1 MSEFYVGYL
10 EMPRGVRRFSLGL
23 VVIVFSVM
31 AGVALLLASQQR
43 DPGDARWG
51 DEIAELQGTLID
63 TPYPAL
69 LLQGQPQQMVLL
81 VSTGKQGARE
91 RAAAHLGRSVRVH
104 GTILQR
110 GRARLLEVSDGVDA
124 IENLGATIDR
134 DLVIAAPFAAVELRG
149 EIIDPKC
156 YLGAMKPGEGKTH
169 KACASLCLRGGI
181 PPMFVEDG
189 KPDRPYLLLDM
200 QGHALTGDQL
210 ETIIDFVGEA
220 VLLPARAG
228 SMGDLPTLAVDPAV
242 IRRR

>member
-1 MSEFYVGYL
+1 MGEFYVGYL
-10 EMPRGVRRFSLGL
+10 DVPRGIKRFSIGL
-23 VVIVFSVM
+23 VVVVFVVV
-31 AGVALLLASQQR
+31 AGVALLVASQQR
-43 DPGDARWG
+43 DPGDATWG

-69 LLQGQPQQMVLL
+69 LLQGQPQQIVLL

-110 GRARLLEVSDGVDA
+110 GRTRLLEISDGVDA
-124 IENLGATIDR
+124 IEDLGATADG
-134 DLVIAAPFAAVELRG
+134 DLLIAAPSAAVELHG

-156 YLGAMKPGEGKTH
+156 YCGAMKPGEGKTH

-189 KPDRPYLLLDM
+189 KRDQPCLLLDA
-200 QGHALTGDQL
+200 QGRSLAGEQL
-210 ETIIDFVGEA
+210 EALIDFVGEA
-220 VLLPARAG
+220 IVLSAQRGAVA
-228 SMGDLPTLAVDPAV
+228 DVPTLLVDAASL
-242 IRRR
+242 RRQ